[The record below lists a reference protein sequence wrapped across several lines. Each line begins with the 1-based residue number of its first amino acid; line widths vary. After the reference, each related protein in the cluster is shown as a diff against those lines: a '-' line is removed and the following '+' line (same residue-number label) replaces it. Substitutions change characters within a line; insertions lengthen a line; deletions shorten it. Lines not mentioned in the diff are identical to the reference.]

1 MIRMMLSAAALLLS
15 VSAFGAE
22 PGSGEQQDKRLVPAQ
37 INFVVPKAPQDIPEV
52 YIDGY
57 IHRPTVEAFRQSGFL
72 RDRQVGFVYFNSH
85 GGDLIAA
92 MELGQLIRERGFST
106 RVGTWNGPNT
116 NPSPGYCESAC
127 PFSFAGGVFRL
138 MDGVSKM
145 GVHQFFKASG
155 IAGDTDIATGQITST
170 LLANHL
176 SNLGIDLRLLEVAGK
191 AGPAEMNY
199 LTPLEAYEIDL
210 VNAGSLPATWTI
222 RGEHGLVYLMGEQTK
237 ITGTGRIGMSCNANS
252 GVSMAAFYKAWYD
265 TSLLGMMDS
274 LALTV
279 DNKSFAVRNA
289 KVGPSLKNGFSY
301 ITFDPTPEQLAAFRS
316 GRTVGFSYEKAGTDL
331 KARFTVDV
339 NDAQGMI
346 DSFAQLCTGA
356 RPTFVEKI

>member
-1 MIRMMLSAAALLLS
+1 MKGFLLLAATLLFS
-15 VSAFGAE
+15 LPSYGAE
-22 PGSGEQQDKRLVPAQ
+22 SSPKPVDKRLVPAQ
-37 INFVVPKAPQDIPEV
+37 INFVAPKAPQDIPEV
-52 YIDGY
+52 FIDGY
-57 IHRPTVEAFRQSGFL
+57 IHRPTVEAFRKNGFL
-72 RDRQVGFVYFNSH
+72 KDRQVGFVYFNSH

-106 RVGTWNGPNT
+106 RIGAWNGPST

-127 PFSFAGGVFRL
+127 PFAFAGGVFRL

-155 IAGDTDIATGQITST
+155 VAGDTDIATGQITST

-176 SNLGIDLRLLEVAGK
+176 SNLGIDLRLLEVAGQ

-199 LTPLEAYEIDL
+199 LTPLEAYQLDL

-237 ITGTGRIGMSCNANS
+237 ITGTGRIGMSCNANG

-274 LALTV
+274 LSLTV
-279 DNKSFAVRNA
+279 DNKSYPVRNG
-289 KVGPSLKNGFSY
+289 KVGPNLKNGFSY
-301 ITFDPTPEQLAAFRS
+301 ITFDPTPEQLTAFRA

-346 DSFAQLCTGA
+346 DSFAQLCSGA
-356 RPTFVEKI
+356 RPTFAEKI